1 MLFQTRIDAGRRLA
15 KLLRLYTH
23 CPNAIVL
30 AIPRG
35 GVPVAAEIAEAIVA
49 PLDVLVV
56 RKLGVP
62 TSEETA
68 MGAIAS
74 GNFQFLN
81 QDLVERLHISPEAID
96 SEMQQEAQELAR
108 REQAYRDGLP
118 PLDLRDR
125 IVILVDDGLA
135 TGASMQVAIAA
146 VKQHVPEELIVA
158 VPVAAK
164 DICQQVGAEVDH
176 IVCAETPQPFY
187 AVGLWYE
194 EFPQTT
200 DDEVKSLLRQA
211 RHRTLEAAGNHR

>member
-15 KLLRLYTH
+15 KLLRLYANR
-23 CPNAIVL
+23 PNAIIL

-35 GVPVAAEIAEAIVA
+35 GVPVAAEIAKKIVA

-74 GNFQFLN
+74 GDFQYLN
-81 QDLVERLHISPEAID
+81 QALIERLNISPEAIATV
-96 SEMQQEAQELAR
+96 MQQEQQELVR
-108 REQAYRDGLP
+108 REQAYRNGLP
-118 PLDLRDR
+118 PLDLQDR
-125 IVILVDDGLA
+125 TVILVDDGLA
-135 TGASMQVAIAA
+135 TGASMRVAIAA
-146 VKQHVPEELIVA
+146 VKQYDPEELVVA

-200 DDEVKSLLRQA
+200 DEEVQSLLRQA
-211 RHRTLEAAGNHR
+211 RDHILEAAGRHP